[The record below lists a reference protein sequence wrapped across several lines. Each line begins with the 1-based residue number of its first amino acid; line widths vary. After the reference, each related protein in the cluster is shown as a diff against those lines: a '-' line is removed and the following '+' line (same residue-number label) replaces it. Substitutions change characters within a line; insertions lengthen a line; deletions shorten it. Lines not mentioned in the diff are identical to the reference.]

1 MSSDGNAAIY
11 RAALDRANTGDLA
24 GYLDLYSDDVVFG
37 GVSQEPMDKAGVVA
51 STRTS
56 MRRSPG
62 IQVEVLDLIE
72 SGDQLAARLLL
83 SGPHEGPFLGV
94 PASGNDVQLAI
105 TTDPHDAR
113 RQVRGALVDGGHA
126 RAADPGGGRT
136 AAGRLAQD
144 RVDVLELALERGVLR
159 FE

>member
-51 STRTS
+51 FHENFYAAF
-56 MRRSPG
+56 PG
-62 IQVEVLDLIE
+62 VQVEVLDLIE

-83 SGPHEGPFLGV
+83 SGSHEGPFLGA

-105 TTDPHDAR
+105 TTILTMRDGKCVERWSTADMLGLLI
-113 RQVRGALVDGGHA
+113 QVGAVPP
-126 RAADPGGGRT
+126 PG
-136 AAGRLAQD
+136 A
-144 RVDVLELALERGVLR
+144 
-159 FE
+159 

>member
-1 MSSDGNAAIY
+1 MSAEGNAAIY
-11 RAALDRANTGDLA
+11 RDALECANAGDLA

-51 STRTS
+51 FHENFYAAF
-56 MRRSPG
+56 PG
-62 IQVEVLDLIE
+62 VQVQVLDLIE

-105 TTDPHDAR
+105 TTILTMRDGKCVERWSTADMLGLLI
-113 RQVRGALVDGGHA
+113 QVGAVPP
-126 RAADPGGGRT
+126 PG
-136 AAGRLAQD
+136 A
-144 RVDVLELALERGVLR
+144 
-159 FE
+159 